1 LSIDTFTRPRPDDI
15 TMILGIALSLP
26 LVSSV
31 LE

>member
-1 LSIDTFTRPRPDDI
+1 LSIDAFTRPARDDI

>member
-1 LSIDTFTRPRPDDI
+1 LSIDAFTRPGRNDI
-15 TMILGIALSLP
+15 TMVLDIALSLP